1 MLMTGN
7 TAVELATNIKD
18 KKRFTDD
25 WKQST
30 VKTHWKISA
39 FQYSTNGY
47 HSTKPFS
54 ILTAST
60 QPFRRTR
67 FKCWKIFMPTT
78 TRTVTAT
85 KSCTT
90 TFKEKICLATLW
102 QATQSWPLQLL
113 EALIWT
119 PLCLLLWLVLGSLSR
134 KWQAL
139 KNTRKKKQK
148 ANFVRV
154 EYKKIPD
161 AIQSYLRGEYYNE
174 KDFLDRLKIVDNFI
188 TDHCMETPAKTR
200 DGKPQNSHMAQ
211 ALWNSLQSSYHWTFQ
226 PHPCRAAVRPPVR
239 IEMRLPEGWQS
250 AVLVKRLPNILQ
262 LWITKSH
269 DWPGNYLQLL
279 SKKILLLRNGQLLI
293 SDLLG

>member
-1 MLMTGN
+1 
-7 TAVELATNIKD
+7 
-18 KKRFTDD
+18 
-25 WKQST
+25 
-30 VKTHWKISA
+30 
-39 FQYSTNGY
+39 
-47 HSTKPFS
+47 
-54 ILTAST
+54 
-60 QPFRRTR
+60 
-67 FKCWKIFMPTT
+67 MPTT

-90 TFKEKICLATLW
+90 TFKEKICLATWW

-200 DGKPQNSHMAQ
+200 DGKPQNRPYGAGTLKFTAIKLSLNVSTTPLPSSCSATSTHWNATPWGMAVCCIGEKASQ
-211 ALWNSLQSSYHWTFQ
+211 HSSALNNQITWLTGKL
-226 PHPCRAAVRPPVR
+226 PAVAIKENTVVAERSTPYFRSVGVN
-239 IEMRLPEGWQS
+239 EKTHKWC
-250 AVLVKRLPNILQ
+250 
-262 LWITKSH
+262 
-269 DWPGNYLQLL
+269 
-279 SKKILLLRNGQLLI
+279 
-293 SDLLG
+293 